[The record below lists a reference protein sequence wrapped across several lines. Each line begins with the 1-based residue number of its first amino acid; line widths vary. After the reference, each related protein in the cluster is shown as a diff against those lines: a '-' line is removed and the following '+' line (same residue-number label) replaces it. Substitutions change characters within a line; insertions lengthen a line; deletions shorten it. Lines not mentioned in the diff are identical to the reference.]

1 MRLAH
6 FSDLHLLSHDG
17 ARWLDLA
24 NKRWI
29 GAVNLLSNRS
39 RHYHVDAFDDMVS
52 DLNAVGV
59 DHVLCTGDV
68 TNLALRQEF
77 AFARGKFDKLAHG
90 PLGVTVIPGNHDA
103 YVAEGVPLFAEMFAE
118 LSTCDPGWEWTR
130 AGSIDS
136 GPPRSKDRNLLT
148 ARVPLAGGAAADA
161 APVGGEPDDLRW
173 PIVRVRGEL
182 ALIGTSTSRATPW
195 FTAYGRLGS
204 GQLARLQRV
213 LSDPRLADKIR
224 VVAIHHPPAGKRAK
238 SRIRGLRDHAA
249 FAEVIAQAGAHLI
262 VHGHEHRDMTEVLP
276 GPAGPVPV
284 RGIAS
289 GTYFHNKPERIARYR
304 IYELAGGS
312 VASDHVRIWDR
323 ERRAFAAEPGSEQ
336 SNPGT

>member
-6 FSDLHLLSHDG
+6 CSDLHLLSHDG

-29 GAVNLLSNRS
+29 GAMNLLSNRS
-39 RHYHVDAFDDMVS
+39 RHYHVDAFDDMVG
-52 DLNAVGV
+52 DLNAMGV

-68 TNLALRQEF
+68 TNLALRREF
-77 AFARGKFDKLAHG
+77 AFARERFDRLALG

-103 YVAEGVPLFAEMFAE
+103 YVAEGVPLFAEMFAAFAA
-118 LSTCDPGWEWTR
+118 CDPGWEF
-130 AGSIDS
+130 
-136 GPPRSKDRNLLT
+136 GP
-148 ARVPLAGGAAADA
+148 ADA
-161 APVGGEPDDLRW
+161 AAGELDDLRW

-195 FTAYGRLGS
+195 FTAYGRLGP
-204 GQLARLQRV
+204 GQLARLKTV
-213 LSDPRLADKIR
+213 LADPRLADKIR
-224 VVAIHHPPAGKRAK
+224 VVAIHHPPAGKRAH

-249 FAEVIAQAGAHLI
+249 FAEVIAETGADLI
-262 VHGHEHRDMTEVLP
+262 VHGHEHRDMTEALP

-289 GTYFHNKPERIARYR
+289 GTYLHDKPERTARYR
-304 IYELAGGS
+304 IYELGGGR
-312 VASDHVRIWDR
+312 VVSDHDRVWDR
-323 ERRAFAAEPGSEQ
+323 ERRAFASGAKPSGEQ
-336 SNPGT
+336 SNPRT

>member
-6 FSDLHLLSHDG
+6 CSDLHLLSHDG

-29 GAVNLLSNRS
+29 GAMNLVSNRS
-39 RHYHVDAFDDMVS
+39 RHYHVEAFDDMVR

-77 AFARGKFDKLAHG
+77 AFARDKFDKLALG
-90 PLGVTVIPGNHDA
+90 PGGVTVIPGNHDA

-118 LSTCDPGWEWTR
+118 FTASDQGWAWPVAEL
-130 AGSIDS
+130 
-136 GPPRSKDRNLLT
+136 PPDE
-148 ARVPLAGGAAADA
+148 
-161 APVGGEPDDLRW
+161 GEPDDLRW

-204 GQLARLQRV
+204 GQLARLKHV
-213 LSDPRLADKIR
+213 LDDPRLADKIR
-224 VVAIHHPPAGKRAK
+224 VVAIHHPPAGKRAE

-249 FAEVIAQAGAHLI
+249 FAEVIAQTGAHLI
-262 VHGHEHRDMTEVLP
+262 VHGHEHRDMVEALA

-289 GTYFHNKPERIARYR
+289 GTYAHNKPDRTARYR
-304 IYELAGGS
+304 IYELEGGQ
-312 VASDHVRIWDR
+312 VISDHVRVWDR
-323 ERRAFAAEPGSEQ
+323 DRRAFFAREDAQASPSQQ
-336 SNPGT
+336 SNHGT

>member
-90 PLGVTVIPGNHDA
+90 PLDVTVIPGNHDA

-136 GPPRSKDRNLLT
+136 
-148 ARVPLAGGAAADA
+148 
-161 APVGGEPDDLRW
+161 GEPDDLRW

-204 GQLARLQRV
+204 GQLARLRSV

-312 VASDHVRIWDR
+312 VAGDHVRIWDR

-336 SNPGT
+336 SNPRT